1 MNTKKRCSSCRDFFP
16 AESMLRQGLAGVCS
30 DECLTALQN
39 KARAKRE
46 RRKIHKAARLKYGR
60 RLSGELRDKVK
71 TRDAQCCRYCGV
83 SGELQ
88 CHHVMY
94 RSQGGPDRLS
104 NLITL
109 CPADH
114 ALMHTNKKL
123 YQPALLLCLMMFEQR
138 DVMLTVPQ
146 ALQAMTGDDAEVL
159 WSAVYEWTKSVNL
172 R

>member
-1 MNTKKRCSSCRDFFP
+1 MNTKKRCSSCRDYFP
-16 AESMLRQGLAGVCS
+16 SESMLRQGLAGVCS
-30 DECLTALQN
+30 SECLVALQE
-39 KARAKRE
+39 KARSKRE
-46 RRKIHKAARLKYGR
+46 RRKMHKEARKNYGR
-60 RLSGELRDKVK
+60 RLSGDLRDRVK
-71 TRDAQCCRYCGV
+71 TRDAHRCRYCG
-83 SGELQ
+83 SDGDLQ

-104 NLITL
+104 NLISL
-109 CPADH
+109 CPEHH

-123 YQPALLLCLMMFEQR
+123 YQPALLLCLMLFEER
-138 DVMLTVPQ
+138 ELMLTVSQ